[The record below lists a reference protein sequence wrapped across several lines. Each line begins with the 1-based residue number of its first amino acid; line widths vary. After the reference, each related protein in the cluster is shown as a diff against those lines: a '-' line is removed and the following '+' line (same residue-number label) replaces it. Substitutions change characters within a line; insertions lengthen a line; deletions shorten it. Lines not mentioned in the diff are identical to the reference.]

1 MDSKD
6 IISLPIKKFNSKDLS
21 DADKEIMFGMYKTS
35 YTLGGQPLWFTNKE
49 QLFSSYPC
57 FVSFGDNYTLVYAMF
72 QFRKTINKISL
83 VCHDGSENGKN
94 LSIQLRVVLLK
105 IKGWALEAKDKVSW
119 ILRSRYKTPIMDN
132 NKVAEILEISKEN
145 ININESFDYNNK
157 ESYQYT
163 KTYKYINNDGNE
175 ITNEEKETLFGTEIC
190 DYGDSKECNR
200 ECKTGGE
207 KRRSRRSKSK
217 RSKSKRSK
225 SKRSKSKRSKS
236 KRSNKK

>member
-1 MDSKD
+1 MDLED
-6 IISLPIKKFNSKDLS
+6 IILLPIKKFNSKDLS
-21 DADKEIMFGMYKTS
+21 DENKEKMFKMYVSS
-35 YTLGGQPLWFTNKE
+35 YTMGGQPLWFENKE
-49 QLFSSYPC
+49 KLFNSYPC

-83 VCHDGSENGKN
+83 VCHDGSDNGKN

-145 ININESFDYNNK
+145 ININESFDYNNR

-163 KTYKYINNDGNE
+163 KTYIYINNEGKE
-175 ITNEEKETLFGTEIC
+175 IKNEEKETLFGTEIC

-200 ECKTGGE
+200 ACKTGGE
-207 KRRSRRSKSK
+207 KRRSK

-225 SKRSKSKRSKS
+225 SR
-236 KRSNKK
+236 RSNKK